1 MIHHMR
7 MQFLD
12 LLEGIGFVEKGSTIM
27 DYNEYGGDMEV
38 VRAVLCAGLFPS
50 VVVCRPKG
58 KKVTL
63 HTREDGRVSSASHLS
78 SLGIF

>member
-1 MIHHMR
+1 MIHNMR

-12 LLEGIGFVEKGSTIM
+12 LLEGIGFVKKGSTIM
-27 DYNEYGGDMEV
+27 DYNEYGDDMEV

-58 KKVTL
+58 KRVTL
-63 HTREDGRVSSASHLS
+63 HTREDGRVS
-78 SLGIF
+78 F